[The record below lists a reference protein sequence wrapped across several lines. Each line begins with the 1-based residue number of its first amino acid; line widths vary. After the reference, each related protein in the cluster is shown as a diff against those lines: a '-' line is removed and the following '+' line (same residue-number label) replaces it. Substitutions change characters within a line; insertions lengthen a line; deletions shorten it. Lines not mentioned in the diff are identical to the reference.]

1 LAARQIL
8 LILGIVLLI
17 RLPFLTQPIQ
27 GDDPYYL
34 FGAQHALID
43 PAHPSH
49 ARYIFQGEEV
59 DMRGHPHPPLNAWIL
74 AGLLAIFGD
83 VYEIPFHAAY
93 MLFSIIAAISIW
105 FLAKRF
111 SDWPLGATL
120 LFLSVPAFVVNGNSL
135 EADLPFLAFWMA
147 GIALFVAER
156 WGFAAIALVLAAM
169 TAYQAILATPILMVY
184 CWLHARR
191 SKAAWAV
198 SLTPVMAVAVYQAYE
213 RATSG
218 ALPATVLAG
227 YFSTYGLQQIAN
239 KLKNAAALTVHT
251 GWIVFPALSAF
262 AFRSRWIVGVVFAAW
277 GFFIDPNPLFWV
289 SFAVG
294 AMAIAWCVTRKPDF
308 LTAWVAIFFA
318 GALVIFFAG
327 SARYLLPMAAP
338 IAILV
343 SNQRRWV
350 VPAFAANLA
359 IGLCLAFANYQ
370 HWDGYR
376 QIASQI
382 RKEIAEKRV
391 WINAEWGLRFYLESE
406 GALPLSRTQAV
417 QDGDWVVSSA
427 LAFPL
432 SITAPTASVLER
444 DITATLPFRLI
455 GLNSKSG
462 YSTASAGFR
471 PFDIATGPI
480 DHVRVDAVLERRPVL
495 SYLPMTAPEAQSQ
508 IVSGVYQ
515 LEGQWRWTSGRAM
528 LLLKPPPAP
537 APVQL
542 KIFIPDPAPARKIT
556 VTVDNNVIHEQ
567 TFPGPGA
574 YTVETKPI
582 SGSAITLSF
591 DKTFSVPGDHRALG
605 VILSEAGF
613 AKVSPTGDSR

>member
-1 LAARQIL
+1 
-8 LILGIVLLI
+8 
-17 RLPFLTQPIQ
+17 
-27 GDDPYYL
+27 
-34 FGAQHALID
+34 
-43 PAHPSH
+43 
-49 ARYIFQGEEV
+49 
-59 DMRGHPHPPLNAWIL
+59 
-74 AGLLAIFGD
+74 
-83 VYEIPFHAAY
+83 
-93 MLFSIIAAISIW
+93 
-105 FLAKRF
+105 
-111 SDWPLGATL
+111 
-120 LFLSVPAFVVNGNSL
+120 VNGNSL

-262 AFRSRWIVGVVFAAW
+262 AFRSRWIVGLVFAAF
-277 GFFIDPNPLFWV
+277 GFFIDPNPLFWA
-289 SFAVG
+289 SFGVG

-308 LTAWVAIFFA
+308 ITAWVAIFFA

-350 VPAFAANLA
+350 VPGFAANLA
-359 IGLCLAFANYQ
+359 IGLCLALANYQ

-417 QDGDWVVSSA
+417 QDGEWVVSSA
-427 LAFPL
+427 LALPF
-432 SITAPTASVLER
+432 SITAPTAPVLER

-455 GLNSKSG
+455 GLNSRSG

-471 PFDIATGPI
+471 PFDIATGPM
-480 DHVRVDAVLERRPVL
+480 DHVRVDAVLERKPVL

-537 APVQL
+537 APVRL

-556 VTVDNNVIHEQ
+556 VAVDNNVIHEQ